1 MSPSLA
7 AAHEENE
14 FISTD
19 CRCWCTGKGD
29 LFGSDLGCTDP
40 VIKSSCDV
48 RSLTYCDLQCILLSG
63 LREVLDMYPEFASTF
78 ESDLAHDLTYNLREG
93 YVDPDDMETAEDDED
108 GRTAT
113 IIPAVTVP
121 PPPPSSSSTA
131 FPLPVQSVTSSLG
144 DVTDYDEAG
153 VSTPGDMSRL
163 TTAAASLA
171 AQSTGGDTVATSRR
185 KSADARI
192 EQDRSTTSS
201 GVISPK

>member
-1 MSPSLA
+1 M
-7 AAHEENE
+7 
-14 FISTD
+14 
-19 CRCWCTGKGD
+19 
-29 LFGSDLGCTDP
+29 FGSDLGCTDP

-93 YVDPDDMETAEDDED
+93 YVDPDDVETADDDED

-121 PPPPSSSSTA
+121 PPPSTA
-131 FPLPVQSVTSSLG
+131 YPLPVQSVTSSLG
-144 DVTDYDEAG
+144 DVTDYDDAG

-171 AQSTGGDTVATSRR
+171 AQSAQSTGGDTAAASRR

-192 EQDRSTTSS
+192 EQDRSATSS
-201 GVISPK
+201 GVVSPKLVCLQTYTVSQKKTSPFLFL